1 MSLKSSLFMLRMNQQ
16 LLSLLNPLLN
26 PFLKP
31 FLNPLLN
38 LHPKLFINH
47 LLR

>member
-26 PFLKP
+26 PFL
-31 FLNPLLN
+31 NPLLN